1 MMMWMKLTAAM
12 ATESEIIYS
21 IPPLSALS
29 LFHMHTVRESSQQ
42 VFVLQLF
49 VDIQL
54 QNDRFRF
61 NQEESMLD
69 FFFFMGK
76 NNNQLTYQNTF
87 KITRFKQ

>member
-1 MMMWMKLTAAM
+1 
-12 ATESEIIYS
+12 
-21 IPPLSALS
+21 
-29 LFHMHTVRESSQQ
+29 MHTVRESSQQ